1 MQDFPRSLK
10 HVTVWL
16 VLATLVF
23 LGVQAWQHEQ
33 TRPDFDVQQQVLTL
47 RRAADGHF
55 HWPAVLHG
63 PDGRLEVEFLIDTG
77 ATRTTLPAS
86 QARLLG
92 APEGAAVRTS
102 TANGEA
108 RGHES
113 VVGVSL
119 RNGPSIQRL
128 PVLVLEGL
136 GDQALLGM
144 DVLSRLR
151 LVQDGRTLQ
160 ISPRESGRP

>member
-1 MQDFPRSLK
+1 MPDFPRLLK
-10 HVTVWL
+10 HITVWL
-16 VLATLVF
+16 LLATLVF
-23 LGVQAWQHEQ
+23 LGVQAWQRE
-33 TRPDFDVQQQVLTL
+33 RSSPSFDVQKQVLTL
-47 RRAADGHF
+47 GRAADGHF

-77 ATRTTLPAS
+77 ASRTALSAA

-92 APEGAAVRTS
+92 LPEGRSVRTS

-113 VVGVSL
+113 VVGVAL
-119 RNGPSIQRL
+119 AHGPSIERL
-128 PVLVLEGL
+128 PVTVLEGL

-160 ISPRESGRP
+160 ISPRTPAR